1 MSATDPTVGGSPRL
15 ECRGIT
21 VRYGGLLAVND
32 VSISV
37 PAGELVGLVGP
48 NGAGKST
55 LFGVVSGL
63 VTPSRGTVL
72 IDGEDVTR
80 ASPQLRAARG
90 LARTFQ
96 HPEIFG
102 GLTVRQHLVL
112 AHRAR
117 TAKRRVWSDLFTL
130 GSLRPAD
137 SEEKAMVDGLIE
149 SLGLVTI
156 ADRPATGLPLG
167 LCRLVELGRALATS
181 PTVLLLDEPSSG
193 LDSAETGEFEETL
206 RRMAGE
212 RGVSVLIV
220 EHDVELVMRL
230 CPQMHVLDFG
240 LCIADGSPDEIRT
253 NPHVR
258 AAYLG
263 EELSPDGG
271 DGGDVD
277 KPSAVVSSA
286 ITAGT
291 GIDDGSSPMLAVEG
305 LCVRYGQAVAVS
317 DASFAVPSG
326 GTLAIL
332 GPNGAGKSSLARAIS
347 GLVRPASGRVCLEGK
362 DITAASPSAIRRSGL
377 VHLPEGRGVFRNLSV
392 TENLRMATAMLHGRP
407 ARNEAIELAFE
418 LFPNLAT
425 RRRQRAGSLSGG
437 EQQMLSLARA
447 LAISPTLLI
456 ADELSLGLAPILVES
471 VFEGLGRARDAG
483 VTVVMI
489 EQYVHRAL
497 QFADDCLVLQ
507 RGVVVWQGAVRSMD
521 EDLLRHYLGESMTAV
536 P

>member
-1 MSATDPTVGGSPRL
+1 MSSPADPSIAVPPRL
-15 ECRGIT
+15 ECQGIT

-32 VSISV
+32 VGLCV

-55 LFGVVSGL
+55 LFGVLSGL

-72 IDGEDVTR
+72 LDGEDVTR

-149 SLGLVTI
+149 SLGLVPI
-156 ADRPATGLPLG
+156 ADRVATGLPLG

-193 LDSAETGEFEETL
+193 LDSTETGEFEETL
-206 RRMAGE
+206 RRIAGD

-230 CPQMHVLDFG
+230 CPQIHVLDFG
-240 LCIADGSPDEIRT
+240 LCIATGSPNEIRA
-253 NPHVR
+253 NPQVR

-263 EELSPDGG
+263 EELSPGEG
-271 DGGDVD
+271 DG
-277 KPSAVVSSA
+277 
-286 ITAGT
+286 
-291 GIDDGSSPMLAVEG
+291 E
-305 LCVRYGQAVAVS
+305 
-317 DASFAVPSG
+317 
-326 GTLAIL
+326 
-332 GPNGAGKSSLARAIS
+332 
-347 GLVRPASGRVCLEGK
+347 
-362 DITAASPSAIRRSGL
+362 RRRETFG
-377 VHLPEGRGVFRNLSV
+377 GRGQR
-392 TENLRMATAMLHGRP
+392 RDGR
-407 ARNEAIELAFE
+407 IG
-418 LFPNLAT
+418 
-425 RRRQRAGSLSGG
+425 RR
-437 EQQMLSLARA
+437 
-447 LAISPTLLI
+447 
-456 ADELSLGLAPILVES
+456 
-471 VFEGLGRARDAG
+471 
-483 VTVVMI
+483 
-489 EQYVHRAL
+489 
-497 QFADDCLVLQ
+497 
-507 RGVVVWQGAVRSMD
+507 
-521 EDLLRHYLGESMTAV
+521 
-536 P
+536 